1 MSTNKDFYEEFLTAM
16 ILHKV
21 QYLIVGGFAVNM
33 YGFARVTED
42 MDVWINPKTEN
53 LTLLNKAILNLGF
66 PEESHLTSFVSGE
79 SIMLRLSDNEFRV
92 DLLTKLNIR
101 KEFDVAFETAER
113 VNMPYGEIYF
123 LGYEDLIDE
132 KIRTKRPKDL
142 LDVEQLRKIRGDK
155 KT

>member
-1 MSTNKDFYEEFLTAM
+1 
-16 ILHKV
+16 
-21 QYLIVGGFAVNM
+21 
-33 YGFARVTED
+33 
-42 MDVWINPKTEN
+42 
-53 LTLLNKAILNLGF
+53 
-66 PEESHLTSFVSGE
+66 
-79 SIMLRLSDNEFRV
+79 MLRLSDNGFRV

-132 KIRTKRPKDL
+132 KIRSKRPKDL